1 MAYRILKRKWP
12 STAAMW
18 IMIIVELA
26 LTVTLLVL
34 TALAQPDTYR
44 TKLWQ
49 AGYELGFN
57 SNPSVIAFAYANGK
71 SPPTIPFVWSRTLT
85 DYNVAIAI
93 ISLFFLITRLIAFIM
108 DFWLPIIVLP
118 INIAFVGLYA
128 ASLGGQAGPDYL
140 DPNHPSRVAW
150 YVAKPC
156 SVAKNQQIQ
165 SYCTSAKGTFAA
177 FSLMF
182 IVTLVN
188 LGLTIWAM
196 LPNERDKRDWD
207 SDDEDDDEPLGAGA
221 GGNRKGSSWEMHSI
235 PPTPRTGLMP
245 YTPRTTA
252 FNTLDRKNPAR
263 QGYA

>member
-18 IMIIVELA
+18 IMMIVELA

-34 TALAQPDTYR
+34 TSLAQPDTYR
-44 TKLWQ
+44 TKLWT
-49 AGYELGFN
+49 AGYQLGFN
-57 SNPSVIAFAYANGK
+57 SNPMIITFALTNGQK
-71 SPPTIPFVWSRTLT
+71 PPAIPFVWSSTLT

-93 ISLFFLITRLIAFIM
+93 ISLFFLITKLIAFIM
-108 DFWLPIIVLP
+108 EFWLPIIVLP

-140 DPNHPSRVAW
+140 DPAHPSRVAW
-150 YVAKPC
+150 YIAKPC
-156 SVAKNQQIQ
+156 SVAANPQIQ
-165 SYCTSAKGTFAA
+165 SYCTSAKGVFAA
-177 FSLMF
+177 FSIMF
-182 IVTLVN
+182 AVTLVN

-207 SDDEDDDEPLGAGA
+207 SDDEDEDEPLGAGA
-221 GGNRKGSSWEMHSI
+221 GRNNQKGPAWEMHSI

-252 FNTLDRKNPAR
+252 FNTLNRSNPSR
-263 QGYA
+263 QQ

>member
-12 STAAMW
+12 SPTAMW
-18 IMIIVELA
+18 IMMPIELA

-44 TKLWQ
+44 TKLWK

-57 SNPSVIAFAYANGK
+57 SSPAVILYAYANGK
-71 SPPTIPFVWSRTLT
+71 TPPTVPFVWSRTLT

-93 ISLFFLITRLIAFIM
+93 ISLFFLITKLIAFIM

-118 INIAFVGLYA
+118 INVAFVALYA

-156 SVAKNQQIQ
+156 SVAANRTIQ
-165 SYCTSAKGTFAA
+165 GYCTSAKGTFAA
-177 FSLMF
+177 FALMF
-182 IVTLVN
+182 VVVLVN
-188 LGLTIWAM
+188 LGLNIWAM
-196 LPNERDKRDWD
+196 LPNERDTRDWD
-207 SDDEDDDEPLGAGA
+207 SDDEDEDEPLGAGA
-221 GGNRKGSSWEMHSI
+221 GGNGKGSSWEMRSI

-252 FNTLDRKNPAR
+252 FNTLDSKNPSHVY
-263 QGYA
+263 Q